1 MTTPWA
7 IPIETVTAAVGG
19 TMLWT
24 HVGRTTLTVAIKATF
39 GLTEGVMELIAPE
52 KLVIW
57 ERVTDDGALI
67 EDVDFVPHKPRAE
80 VHVVGHANSP
90 TPTTHLVVRL
100 CVRSQAQV
108 LVDKS
113 VRVVGDRIGA
123 GEPKPFRKMP
133 LTWQRACF
141 DPLRNPVGVNKG
153 SGMAPNLYDP
163 EDAAAAIAF
172 APVPRAWPMRS
183 RFIGQ
188 SRAAK
193 AGDLCGP
200 RIDMPNDLS
209 WGFFL
214 GATEDQQ
221 ATALRGGEHL
231 YLQNLVEGKPQ
242 FASQLPQARGV
253 GRFYEAA
260 GDGSALEFKLDTL
273 SIDTDRMKVNAV
285 WRATMP
291 FPTSA
296 KPEQCLVVAGVELA
310 GQPVDLS
317 RSAASLNDSAIPS
330 APAATRVFSVD
341 SIGDLLPPKT
351 ERVNPAILAQ
361 PAKPGFHAPERESS
375 TNVFANLPAGGAPAA
390 RPHSFDFEP
399 ETAMSGGGG
408 SGTLALTPEA
418 AQGLLAKSAAAQPA
432 AAHTPTHG
440 RAPEGSPAHGV
451 AAFGGPP
458 SSLAPLVPPPG
469 LNAPGG
475 PGWPAYAPGNTHQVP
490 IPNFQSAANAPV
502 LVVRA
507 AQYEQD
513 DDDVVGS
520 TMAMSPESAAILL
533 ARPQKTAPPATE
545 GRAPSKTTPPNPPL
559 PAPPPPFPPEL
570 PRHGTLEM
578 DRVPDSELG
587 GGTMVL
593 AVNLPDPKRR

>member
-39 GLTEGVMELIAPE
+39 ALTEGVMGLTAPE

-141 DPLRNPVGVNKG
+141 DPLRNPVGINKG

-188 SRAAK
+188 SGAAK
-193 AGDLCGP
+193 GTDLCGP
-200 RIDMPNDLS
+200 RVDMPNDLS

-221 ATALRGGEHL
+221 ATSLRGGEHL

-242 FASQLPQARGV
+242 FTSQLPQARGV
-253 GRFYEAA
+253 GRFYEGA

-273 SIDTDRMKVNAV
+273 SIDTDRMRVSAV

-291 FPTSA
+291 FPA
-296 KPEQCLVVAGVELA
+296 NVKPEQCLVVAGVELG
-310 GQPVDLS
+310 GQALDLS
-317 RSAASLNDSAIPS
+317 RASANLSDSAVPS

-341 SIGDLLPPKT
+341 SIGDLLPPQT
-351 ERVNPAILAQ
+351 ERVNPAAMAVQ
-361 PAKPGFHAPERESS
+361 PAKPVAFRTPERESS
-375 TNVFANLPAGGAPAA
+375 TNVFANQAGPAA
-390 RPHSFDFEP
+390 KPHSFDFEP
-399 ETAMSGGGG
+399 ETAASAGGG

-418 AQGLLAKSAAAQPA
+418 AQDLLAKSAAAQPVGA
-432 AAHTPTHG
+432 PAPAPTHG
-440 RAPEGSPAHGV
+440 RVPAGSPGA
-451 AAFGGPP
+451 AAFGPP

-469 LNAPGG
+469 FNAPSGG
-475 PGWPAYAPGNTHQVP
+475 NAWPAYAPGNTHQVP

-513 DDDVVGS
+513 DDDVIGS

-545 GRAPSKTTPPNPPL
+545 GRAPSKTTPPNPPM

-593 AVNLPDPKRR
+593 EVNVPDPKRR